1 MLAFASSFA
10 ITHAFSA
17 PKIAPH
23 HRCQLP
29 SRSVSVSRPR
39 PRCTVRCIAS
49 SEIKEGHNSVLQTE
63 QGDVKY
69 SYFKGSSPTIL
80 FLPGFFYSRWRQAK
94 ANALEIFAKRKGQ
107 AILVGEYS
115 GTGSTSGDFGTDGT
129 LSRWISDTNRLIDE
143 IVGPNGKVILVGM
156 LKIMHEYTN

>member
-1 MLAFASSFA
+1 M
-10 ITHAFSA
+10 
-17 PKIAPH
+17 
-23 HRCQLP
+23 
-29 SRSVSVSRPR
+29 
-39 PRCTVRCIAS
+39 
-49 SEIKEGHNSVLQTE
+49 LQTE
-63 QGDVKY
+63 TGEVQY

-143 IVGPNGKVILVGM
+143 IVGPDGKVILVGM
-156 LKIMHEYTN
+156 YIYI